1 MQTAKRAILRAVCA
15 QCRHVC
21 LELQQSAAD
30 TCVNTGSST
39 SSGRFAQPLRQQ
51 AQSKIGL
58 ESAFTVSAS
67 FLLVNNVSPSFAGPD
82 LSVKVKTD
90 SATSAKTVP
99 QAHARRL
106 DSLFRT

>member
-1 MQTAKRAILRAVCA
+1 MQTAKRAILRAVRA

-39 SSGRFAQPLRQQ
+39 TSGRGAQPLRQQ
-51 AQSKIGL
+51 AQSKIAL
-58 ESAFTVSAS
+58 ESAFMVSES
-67 FLLVNNVSPSFAGPD
+67 CLLIDNVSPSFAGPD
-82 LSVKVKTD
+82 LSVKVKTY
-90 SATSAKTVP
+90 SATSAETVP

-106 DSLFRT
+106 NSLFRT